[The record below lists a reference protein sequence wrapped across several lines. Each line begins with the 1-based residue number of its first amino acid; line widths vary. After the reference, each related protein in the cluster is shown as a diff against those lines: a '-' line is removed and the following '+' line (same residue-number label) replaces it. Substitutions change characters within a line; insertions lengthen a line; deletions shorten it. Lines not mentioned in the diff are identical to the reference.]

1 MTFPTGTVI
10 STANLDSPDDDPSLA
25 RVDLYDLAV
34 AVNNIIASANG
45 SQGVLVLNSSGK
57 INGSLLPATF
67 STASGSIN
75 IQPANGVVGLN
86 RVLRLQQTF
95 SADLGS
101 ANGTQSPSA
110 GDVAYLV
117 DGDAGQPCIG
127 CYDGTKWRIVR
138 LMSQVG
144 DVGASITATAT
155 LVAEADA

>member
-45 SQGVLVLNSSGK
+45 AQGVLVLNSSGT
-57 INGSLLPATF
+57 ISASLLPATF

-75 IQPANGVVGLN
+75 IQPANGVVSLN

-95 SADLGS
+95 SADLG
-101 ANGTQSPSA
+101 AVNGTQSPSA
-110 GDVAYLV
+110 GDVTYLV

-127 CYDGTKWRIVR
+127 CYDGANWRIVR